1 MTRSQPRQYATQLP
15 VSATSTPPTPDGP
28 DTAPVQGKAPRPSPA
43 LLWGL
48 ALVAFLALAGLALW
62 VTQRRAPAGPYAS
75 IEARPLAA
83 RPPTPGARAA
93 YQEGMALMQQY
104 RWAEAVPLFKKAAQL
119 DPTFA
124 LPPLRLTV
132 ALYFLGDSR
141 DVIASMTEAVR
152 LANGAPED
160 IRLRVEPHYFWY
172 QGQWDKCAQAA
183 RALRDREPDNFE
195 ALFPSLLL
203 TGCVPNPESLAV
215 MARLRASGSVATRD
229 ARFDLMEARLAFLEH
244 EDRRAAEA
252 LDRAEAKAT
261 GPDNRFLEAAAL
273 RQRSRLDARA
283 GHYDAALQ
291 RLARAEQTY
300 VTGGHAFEAA
310 RVAGERAEVLEAQG
324 EFLEA
329 AAEYERQ
336 LKLLENFGA
345 TYAAVLATKG
355 GAADYLAAGEPLKA
369 AALLERV
376 KAYPQRILQ
385 NVEEVYASV
394 GRVALEEGDLA
405 GAAAAVEPAL
415 KNLAKDASAV
425 EPVLLAASVEREQ
438 DKLRLARERLEG
450 ATAVAAEDPVQARIA
465 ELLLDEKDRAG
476 AQKVIDGLSSEPL
489 PKAQAARLRARSL
502 LLAGKPG
509 EAKVAAVDAVEAAR
523 ATRQVPVLQSAQL
536 ELARAELA
544 TGEVALATALL
555 MELEAQAV
563 ARGSGRLLLEVR
575 LTKLQA
581 LPKSS
586 VTRSTAAQALAADAQ
601 AAGFVRLARLAR
613 EAERH

>member
-1 MTRSQPRQYATQLP
+1 M
-15 VSATSTPPTPDGP
+15 
-28 DTAPVQGKAPRPSPA
+28 
-43 LLWGL
+43 
-48 ALVAFLALAGLALW
+48 LALAGLAVVGASALW
-62 VTQRRAPAGPYAS
+62 VFERRGVSGPYAS
-75 IEARPLAA
+75 LEARPLAA
-83 RPPTPGARAA
+83 RPPARAAAAA

-104 RWAEAVPLFKKAAQL
+104 RWAEAVPLFKKAAAL

-141 DVIASMTEAVR
+141 DVISSMDEAVR
-152 LANGAPED
+152 LSTGAPED

-172 QGQWDKCAQAA
+172 QGQWEKCAAAA

-203 TGCVPNPESLAV
+203 TGCVPSPESLAV
-215 MARLRASGSVATRD
+215 MARLRASGSPATRD
-229 ARFDLMEARLAFLEH
+229 ARFDLMEARLAFTEH

-273 RQRSRLDARA
+273 RQRSRIDARA
-283 GHYDAALQ
+283 GRYDAALQ
-291 RLARAEQTY
+291 HLALAEQTY
-300 VTGGHAFEAA
+300 VQGGHAFEAA
-310 RVAGERAEVLEAQG
+310 RVAGERAEVLEAKG
-324 EFLEA
+324 EFLQA

-336 LKLLENFGA
+336 LKLLESFGA

-355 GAADYLAAGEPLKA
+355 GASDYLAAGEPRRA

-394 GRVALEEGDLA
+394 GRVALEQGDMA

-438 DKLRLARERLEG
+438 DKLRAARERLEA
-450 ATAVAAEDPVQARIA
+450 ATAVVAEDPVQMRIA

-476 AQKVIDGLSSEPL
+476 AKKVIDGLSNEAL

-502 LLAGKPG
+502 LQAGDASG
-509 EAKVAAVDAVEAAR
+509 AKASAMEAVEAAR

-536 ELARAELA
+536 ELARAKFA
-544 TGEVALATALL
+544 TGDVALATALL
-555 MELEAQAV
+555 KELETEAKAHG
-563 ARGSGRLLLEVR
+563 AGRLLLEVR
-575 LTKLQA
+575 LLQVQA
-581 LPKSS
+581 LPKGS
-586 VTRSTAAQALAADAQ
+586 AARADAAKALASDAQ
-601 AAGFVRLARLAR
+601 AAGFLRLARLAG
-613 EAERH
+613 EAQAH